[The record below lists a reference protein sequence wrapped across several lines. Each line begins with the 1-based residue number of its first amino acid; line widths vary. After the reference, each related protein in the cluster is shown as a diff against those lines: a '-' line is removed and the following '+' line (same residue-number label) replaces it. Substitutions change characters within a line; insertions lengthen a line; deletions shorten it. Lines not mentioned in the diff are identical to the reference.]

1 MLLLA
6 SSTLWIGVQQ
16 LHLLLLEALVAC
28 LLLDQAM
35 HMIYSHVAFHL
46 LSLSTAWLLP
56 LEALV
61 ASLLLAWS
69 RWRLVTSSTDFHF
82 FVFAYGYGLVASRDV
97 KHGRW

>member
-1 MLLLA
+1 ML
-6 SSTLWIGVQQ
+6 
-16 LHLLLLEALVAC
+16 LLLLEALVAC

-61 ASLLLAWS
+61 ASLLLDQALHTICS
-69 RWRLVTSSTDFHF
+69 
-82 FVFAYGYGLVASRDV
+82 
-97 KHGRW
+97 HGVGGVL

>member
-16 LHLLLLEALVAC
+16 LQLLLLEALVAC

-61 ASLLLAWS
+61 ASLLLDQALHTICS
-69 RWRLVTSSTDFHF
+69 
-82 FVFAYGYGLVASRDV
+82 
-97 KHGRW
+97 HGVGGVL

>member
-1 MLLLA
+1 ML
-6 SSTLWIGVQQ
+6 
-16 LHLLLLEALVAC
+16 LLLLEAFVAC

-35 HMIYSHVAFHL
+35 HMIYSHVTFHR
-46 LSLSTAWLLP
+46 LSLSTAWLLL

-69 RWRLVTSSTDFHF
+69 RCRLVTSSMES
-82 FVFAYGYGLVASRDV
+82 VAYCDV